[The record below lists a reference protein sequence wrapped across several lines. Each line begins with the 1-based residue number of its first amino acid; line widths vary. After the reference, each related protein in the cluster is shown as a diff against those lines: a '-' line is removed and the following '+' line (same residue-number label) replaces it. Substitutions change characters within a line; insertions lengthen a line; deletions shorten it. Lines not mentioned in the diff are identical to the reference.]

1 MAALWLDYRQDKPAH
16 WAGPLLLMLA
26 LAVLATTVVHY
37 MELNDETV
45 AWEDRL
51 ARAEHDLGRDL
62 GRERG
67 KAHRSVG
74 RDGESLEV
82 QRANEV
88 LRQLSLPWDS
98 LFLTMESAA
107 GEEVALLALEPD
119 AEKQVVKVS
128 GEARDFTSLLNYVTR
143 LEAQEAFGP
152 VYLQSHQ
159 VQLQDPQQPVRFALH
174 AVWKGAP

>member
-1 MAALWLDYRQDKPAH
+1 MAALWLDYRQDRPTH
-16 WAGPLLLMLA
+16 WAGPLLLMLVLAA
-26 LAVLATTVVHY
+26 LAVTVVRY
-37 MELNDETV
+37 LELHDETV
-45 AWEDRL
+45 VWEDRL
-51 ARAEHDLGRDL
+51 AKVERDL

-67 KAHRSVG
+67 LAPRSG
-74 RDGESLEV
+74 SRDGETQEV
-82 QRANEV
+82 KQANEV
-88 LRQLSLPWDS
+88 LHRLSLPWDS

-107 GEEVALLALEPD
+107 GKDIALLALEPD

-128 GEARDFTSLLNYVTR
+128 GEARDFTSLFDYVTR

-159 VQLQDPQQPVRFALH
+159 VQLQDPQQPVRFALL

>member
-1 MAALWLDYRQDKPAH
+1 MTVLWLDYRQDKPTH

-26 LAVLATTVVHY
+26 LAVLAASVVHY

-45 AWEDRL
+45 AWENRL
-51 ARAEHDLGRDL
+51 ARAEHDLGRNL

-67 KAHRSVG
+67 NALRSVG

-82 QRANEV
+82 QQANEV
-88 LRQLSLPWDS
+88 LHRLSLPWGS

-119 AEKQVVKVS
+119 AEKRVVKVS

-159 VQLQDPQQPVRFALH
+159 VQLQDPQQPVRFALQ
-174 AVWKGAP
+174 AVWKGAR